1 MKKEFIKYSIKGIQL
16 FLFFLIL
23 YVFYRSEFYWEG
35 AKRSY
40 YIKYYIILLS
50 LFLST
55 ILLNLF
61 SYNFKQNILTISFS
75 ILFSCYLI
83 EGIFYFIDLENYL
96 NIEKRLFVSEVKK
109 SKKVFDWRTT
119 YQFYKDSKKENE
131 DIVITIKPSHYLNKS
146 KNLFPLTGI
155 SDRETVYC
163 NENGYW
169 VKFNSDKFGL
179 RNKNQD
185 WNTQNNFFFN
195 W

>member
-119 YQFYKDSKKENE
+119 YRKM
-131 DIVITIKPSHYLNKS
+131 IK
-146 KNLFPLTGI
+146 I
-155 SDRETVYC
+155 I
-163 NENGYW
+163 
-169 VKFNSDKFGL
+169 
-179 RNKNQD
+179 
-185 WNTQNNFFFN
+185 
-195 W
+195 